1 MLKDKKILLVGCTG
15 VLGEAHAHAILEAG
29 ADLVIADLAGK
40 HLHDLSKKISCPSI
54 EIDCRDEKSI
64 VNAVASAFDMVGK
77 FDGAI
82 YNVAVTSEYLS
93 KLTSNPF
100 PSFEDY
106 PLDLWNETITVNL
119 TGAFLFA
126 REVLKFLN
134 SSGSSIVLVSSIYGV
149 VGPDHKIYS
158 QEAFNT
164 FPGYSASK
172 AGILGLV
179 RWLAT
184 LFADK
189 NIRINA
195 LSPGGVFNGH
205 PERFYSNYS
214 ARTPMNRMASPSDI
228 TGAMLFLLSDSSQYM
243 TGQNLIV
250 DGGLTAW

>member
-15 VLGEAHAHAILEAG
+15 VLGVAHSQTLIAAG
-29 ADLVIADLAGK
+29 AELVIADLPGK
-40 HLHDLSKKISCPSI
+40 RLKDMSNELSCPAI
-54 EIDCRDEKSI
+54 EIDCANEKSVVSAI
-64 VNAVASAFDMVGK
+64 ASAYDIVGS

-93 KLTSNPF
+93 RLSSNPF
-100 PSFEDY
+100 PSFEEY
-106 PLDLWNETITVNL
+106 PLDLWNETLTVNL
-119 TGAFLFA
+119 TGAFLFT
-126 REVLKFLN
+126 REVLKFL
-134 SSGSSIVLVSSIYGV
+134 SPSRSSIVLVSSIYGV
-149 VGPDHKIYS
+149 VGPDHNIYK
-158 QEAFNT
+158 QESFNT

-172 AGILGLV
+172 AGIIGLV

-184 LFADK
+184 LLAER

-205 PERFYSNYS
+205 SESFNSNYS

-228 TGAMLFLLSDSSQYM
+228 TGAMLFLLSDLSHYI